1 MKIAFVINEIPTEK
15 TNYAT
20 THLALTALISGHD
33 VWYIEIGSF
42 AYDPD
47 ELVHAWAH
55 RPARSNYRT
64 AKRFLADLKGG
75 KFVRERITV
84 DSLDIL
90 FLRNNPADDFMTRP
104 WARLA
109 GINFGRLALRHG
121 VMVLN
126 DPDGLNH
133 AINKKYLQI
142 FPKEVRPRTLITRN
156 ADDIK
161 AFVDDEG
168 GTIVVKPL
176 AGSGGRN
183 VFLVRPD
190 DLPNLNQMI
199 EAVLRDGYAVA
210 QEYLPQAV
218 EGDIRLFLMNG
229 RILEVD
235 GRVAAIHRFSLKGD
249 MRSNITAGG
258 KIALPEITDDIRAV
272 AEAVRPRLMEDGM
285 FLVGLDIVGTKILEI
300 NVFSPGGLFGAGKL
314 AGVNFMRPVIKALE
328 HKVHCARQEVDH
340 FYSNIELATM

>member
-1 MKIAFVINEIPTEK
+1 MKIGFVINHIPSEK

-20 THLALTALISGHD
+20 THLALTALMRGHD
-33 VWYIEIGSF
+33 VWYIEIGDF

-64 AKRFLADLKGG
+64 AKRFLGDLKSD
-75 KFVRERITV
+75 KFLMERITV

-109 GINFGRLALRHG
+109 GVNFGRLALRHG
-121 VMVLN
+121 VIVLN

-133 AINKKYLQI
+133 AINKKYLQV
-142 FPKEVRPRTLITRN
+142 FPKQVRPRTLISRH
-156 ADDIK
+156 AGDIK
-161 AFVDDEG
+161 AFVEDEG
-168 GTIVVKPL
+168 GTIVLKPL

-199 EAVLRDGYAVA
+199 EAVLGDGYAVA

-229 RILEVD
+229 RMLEKE
-235 GRVAAIHRFSLKGD
+235 GKVAAIHRFSMRGD

-258 KIALPEITDDIRAV
+258 RIAKPEITDDIRYI
-272 AEAVRPRLMEDGM
+272 AEAVRPRLVEDGM
-285 FLVGLDIVGTKILEI
+285 FFVGLDIVGSKILEI
-300 NVFSPGGLFGAGKL
+300 NVFSPGGLYGAGKL
-314 AGVNFMRPVIKALE
+314 AGVNFIHPVIEALE
-328 HKVHCARQEVDH
+328 HKVQCARQEPDH
-340 FYSNIELATM
+340 YYSNIELATM

>member
-1 MKIAFVINEIPTEK
+1 MKIAFVINQIPTEK

-20 THLALTALISGHD
+20 THLALTALMRGHD
-33 VWYIEIGSF
+33 VWYIEIGNF

-55 RPARSNYRT
+55 RPARLNYRT
-64 AKRFLADLKGG
+64 ASRFLDDLKSD
-75 KFVRERITV
+75 KFLMERITV

-109 GINFGRLALRHG
+109 GINFGRLAQRHG
-121 VMVLN
+121 VIVLN

-133 AINKKYLQI
+133 AINKKYLQM
-142 FPKEVRPRTLITRN
+142 FPKEVRPRTLISRN

-161 AFVDDEG
+161 VFAEDEG
-168 GTIVVKPL
+168 GSIVVKPL

-218 EGDIRLFLMNG
+218 EGDIRLFMMNG
-229 RILEVD
+229 HILEED
-235 GRVAAIHRFSLKGD
+235 GKVAAIHRFSLKGD

-258 KIALPEITDDIRAV
+258 RIARPEITDDIRV
-272 AEAVRPRLMEDGM
+272 IAEAVRPRLMDDGM
-285 FLVGLDIVGTKILEI
+285 FFVGLDIVGSKILEI
-300 NVFSPGGLFGAGKL
+300 NVFSPGGLYGAGKL
-314 AGVNFMRPVIKALE
+314 AGVNFMHPVIEALE
-328 HKVHCARQEVDH
+328 HKLQCALQEPEQL
-340 FYSNIELATM
+340 YSNVELATI